1 MFIHSTLE
9 ITLSFSPLPY
19 AKRLRFAE
27 HINIHTVS
35 AHVTET
41 PFFAFHSMY
50 MVYFLNLKSGALFWW
65 SHFKTQVLPQFLP
78 MIFCLFLFINNNNTA
93 NKIVWILFKEMENK
107 LLENCSSWSVIKESK
122 NTGCAVKI
130 CE

>member
-1 MFIHSTLE
+1 MKELLPITAPDFGPSNLKSADFLFIHSSLE

-41 PFFAFHSMY
+41 PFFVFHSMY
-50 MVYFLNLKSGALFWW
+50 A
-65 SHFKTQVLPQFLP
+65 
-78 MIFCLFLFINNNNTA
+78 
-93 NKIVWILFKEMENK
+93 
-107 LLENCSSWSVIKESK
+107 
-122 NTGCAVKI
+122 
-130 CE
+130 